1 MLPRNEWYKQL
12 QHFVE
17 SVLEVVKLICVAVI
31 LLWVYIVLRIKG
43 V

>member
-17 SVLEVVKLICVAVI
+17 AMLEIVKVICVAVI

>member
-1 MLPRNEWYKQL
+1 MLPRNEWYKQM
-12 QHFVE
+12 QRFVE

>member
-1 MLPRNEWYKQL
+1 MLPRNEWYKQM
-12 QHFVE
+12 QRFVE

-31 LLWVYIVLRIKG
+31 LLGAYVVLRFKG